1 MSNIYGIV
9 ELPGVTVT
17 AINPN
22 RGNKA
27 LHDYIMGVNSMR
39 NDIMKERGIS
49 DSRWA
54 DLSKQAVNIT
64 GVESKNGTSV
74 RYKVKNALPDWM
86 LLSIQLEV
94 RLCQYQGDYLR

>member
-54 DLSKQAVNIT
+54 DLSKQASQ
-64 GVESKNGTSV
+64 EL
-74 RYKVKNALPDWM
+74 KVKMVQVSD
-86 LLSIQLEV
+86 IK
-94 RLCQYQGDYLR
+94 

>member
-27 LHDYIMGVNSMR
+27 LHDYFLLCNR
-39 NDIMKERGIS
+39 KRG
-49 DSRWA
+49 
-54 DLSKQAVNIT
+54 K
-64 GVESKNGTSV
+64 
-74 RYKVKNALPDWM
+74 
-86 LLSIQLEV
+86 
-94 RLCQYQGDYLR
+94 